1 MSICDMGIK
10 DKVQGGKLTI
20 SITAGH
26 PLVLLAK
33 ALPWEQMYTLILP
46 DLKNTTTKKQWWRG
60 RKLKVRIHLGAY
72 ILQQIYDKKDREMEA
87 ALKDWTLDKALPY

>member
-33 ALPWEQMYTLILP
+33 ALPWEQMYTLIS
-46 DLKNTTTKKQWWRG
+46 
-60 RKLKVRIHLGAY
+60 
-72 ILQQIYDKKDREMEA
+72 M
-87 ALKDWTLDKALPY
+87 LDIF